1 MKVVAVAH
9 MTMGQRVFWGV
20 AEGRSEEAYGY
31 EVGMFLELEVEGEL
45 IHDVALG
52 VVLESLHP

>member
-1 MKVVAVAH
+1 